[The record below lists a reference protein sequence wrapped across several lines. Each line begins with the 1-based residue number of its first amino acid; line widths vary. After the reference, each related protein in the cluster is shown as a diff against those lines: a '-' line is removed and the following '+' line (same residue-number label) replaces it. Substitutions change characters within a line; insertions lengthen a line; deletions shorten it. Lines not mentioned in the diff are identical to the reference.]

1 MTLDP
6 NPEFEDLLNYI
17 KRNRGFDFTGYKRST
32 LMRRVEKRM
41 QTVGIE
47 SISEYI
53 DYLEVDPQEFVHL
66 FNTILINVTSFFRDC
81 STWDYIATKIIPQ
94 ITEYKELNAPIRVW
108 SAGCASGQ
116 EAYTLAIVF
125 AEALG
130 LEALRSR
137 VKIYATDVDEE
148 ALHQG
153 RQGIYDA
160 KEVAGVPPELLEKY
174 FDRFDGQY
182 TFRKDLRRSVI
193 FGRHNLVQ
201 DAPISRIDLL
211 VCRNSLM
218 YFNAEAQAKIITRFA
233 FALNE
238 GGFLFLGKAEMLINH
253 SNTFKSVDLKRRIF
267 INIGKVSRRDRSLL
281 MLQNSN
287 SEEVNYL
294 VSDVNLRH
302 AAFDVNPVAQVVV
315 DLNGL
320 IILANERARSLFG
333 LNHKEICPLQ
343 DLQLSH
349 RGVELRA
356 WIEQAYTER
365 RPTTIRDVEWTTF
378 SSSDR
383 QYFDVLVTPLLDM
396 SNILLGVSITFI
408 DITPSKRL
416 QEELEHSNKEVE
428 MAYEELQSTN
438 EELETTSE
446 ELQSS
451 NEELETTNEELQS
464 TNEELETMNEELQ
477 STNEELQTLNEEIR
491 LRSDKL
497 NETNTYLA
505 SILTSL
511 RGGVVVVDRDL
522 QVQIWNYKAEDLW
535 GLRTEEVKG
544 QHFLNLDIGLP
555 VEQLLQAIRT
565 CLLGQAAYTEVTVEA
580 TNRRGRGINCKVTC
594 TPMVNTAQE
603 IRGVIMLMEE
613 TADVET

>member
-1 MTLDP
+1 MTLDT

-32 LMRRVEKRM
+32 LMRRVQKRM
-41 QTVGIE
+41 QAVGIE

-66 FNTILINVTSFFRDC
+66 FNTILINVTSFFRDRP
-81 STWDYIATKIIPQ
+81 TWDYLVTEIIPQ

-116 EAYTLAIVF
+116 EAYTLAIVL

-130 LEALRSR
+130 LEGLRSR

-160 KEVAGVPPELLEKY
+160 KEIAGIPPELLEKY

-233 FALNE
+233 IALNE

-253 SNTFKSVDLKRRIF
+253 SNTFKPVDLKRRIF

-281 MLQNSN
+281 MPQNGN

-294 VSDVNLRH
+294 VSNVNLRH

-333 LNHKEICPLQ
+333 LNHKEINCPLQ

-349 RGVELRA
+349 RAVELRSC
-356 WIEQAYTER
+356 IEQAYAER
-365 RPTTIRDVEWTTF
+365 RPTTMRDVEWTMF
-378 SSSDR
+378 SGDS

-408 DITPSKRL
+408 DITRSKRL
-416 QEELEHSNKEVE
+416 QEELEHSNKELE

-438 EELETTSE
+438 EELETTGE

-477 STNEELQTLNEEIR
+477 STNEELQTLNEELR

-497 NETNTYLA
+497 NETNAYLA
-505 SILTSL
+505 SILTSM

-555 VEQLLQAIRT
+555 VEQLLQGIRT
-565 CLLGQAAYTEVTVEA
+565 CLLGQAAYTEVTLEA

-594 TPMVNTAQE
+594 TPMVNMAQE

>member
-1 MTLDP
+1 MTLDT

-66 FNTILINVTSFFRDC
+66 FNTILINVTSFFRDH

-116 EAYTLAIVF
+116 EAYTLAIVL

-130 LEALRSR
+130 LEELRSR

-174 FDRFDGQY
+174 FDRFDGHY

-253 SNTFKSVDLKRRIF
+253 SNTFKPADLKRRIF

-320 IILANERARSLFG
+320 IILANERARSLLG

-343 DLQLSH
+343 DLQLSY
-349 RGVELRA
+349 RAVELRA
-356 WIEQAYTER
+356 CIEQAYTER
-365 RPTTIRDVEWTTF
+365 RLTTIRDVEWTTF
-378 SSSDR
+378 SGSDR

-408 DITPSKRL
+408 DITSFKGL
-416 QEELEHSNKEVE
+416 QEELKHFNKELE

-438 EELETTSE
+438 EELETTGE

-477 STNEELQTLNEEIR
+477 STNEELQTLNEELR

-497 NETNTYLA
+497 NETNGYLA
-505 SILTSL
+505 SILASL

-555 VEQLLQAIRT
+555 VEQLLQGIRT